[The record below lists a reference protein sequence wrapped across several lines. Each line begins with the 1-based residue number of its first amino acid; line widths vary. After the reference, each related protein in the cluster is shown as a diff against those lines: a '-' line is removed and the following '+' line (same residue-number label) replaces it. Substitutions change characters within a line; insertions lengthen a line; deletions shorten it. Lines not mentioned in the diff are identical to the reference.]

1 MSGMITRNRRAK
13 APQAPGACVVLFFL
27 GFLLILLQTFV
38 AAQEP
43 ILASYKRNFLR
54 AGLADKDRI
63 LRDAATDE
71 KAPEF
76 IGELY
81 EFALTFILQNV
92 DILQKDTDFTALTIT
107 AIRGLSASVRR
118 EALDNLGQVFFRF
131 QDTLIRVEAVNALA
145 VLGKGNAQVVEN
157 LNQYLAEQNRRFLS
171 GVPPEYPVLSACITA
186 LGGIGDES
194 SYPALF
200 ATVIAGYPEAVT
212 REAASAMEAVPG
224 NFRQYLTGIIRRNPP
239 VEKLAAFNMASIARK
254 FTDVERGEAAVIAL
268 ETGLD
273 VFAGN
278 KDEAAAAANM
288 RYAAIRTLRD
298 LRWTKATSL
307 VIKHFYRVQQDYSNG
322 MASRE
327 QVVEAIACLGAMG
340 SSEAAQV
347 LALHLGFLN
356 SRMERNGEYD
366 DAVTL
371 GSIQALGVIGDK
383 IAFDYL
389 LYISYL
395 PYPERIQDAAKEALN
410 QLKW

>member
-1 MSGMITRNRRAK
+1 MSGMITRNLRAK
-13 APQAPGACVVLFFL
+13 VPRIPGFYVVLCFF
-27 GFLLILLQTFV
+27 GFLLIQTLV
-38 AAQEP
+38 VAQEP

-81 EFALTFILQNV
+81 EFALNFILQNV
-92 DILQKDTDFTALTIT
+92 DILQKDTDFTALTLT
-107 AIRGLSASVRR
+107 VIRGLGASGRR
-118 EALDNLGQVFFRF
+118 EAVDNLGQAFFRF

-145 VLGKGNAQVVEN
+145 VLGKGDARVVES
-157 LNQYLAEQNRRFLS
+157 LNQYLADQNSRFLS
-171 GVPPEYPVLSACITA
+171 GVPSEYPVLSACITA
-186 LGGIGDES
+186 LGIIGDDS

-200 ATVIAGYPEAVT
+200 STMIAGYPEAVT
-212 REAASAMEAVPG
+212 REAASAMQAVPG
-224 NFRQYLTGIIRRNPP
+224 NLRQYLIGIIRRNPP
-239 VEKLAAFNMASIARK
+239 VEKLAAFNLASNTRK
-254 FTDVERGEAAVIAL
+254 LTGPEQADAAVIAL

-273 VFAGN
+273 LFAGN
-278 KDEAAAAANM
+278 KEAAAAAANM

-298 LRWTKATSL
+298 LRWTRAASL

-322 MASRE
+322 TASRE

-356 SRMERNGEYD
+356 SRMERSGEYD

-371 GSIQALGVIGDK
+371 GVIQALGEIGDK

-395 PYPERIQDAAKEALN
+395 PYPEGIKDAAKEALN
-410 QLKW
+410 RLKW

>member
-1 MSGMITRNRRAK
+1 MSGMITRNQEATVPRI
-13 APQAPGACVVLFFL
+13 PGFSVVLCFF
-27 GFLLILLQTFV
+27 GFLLIQTLV
-38 AAQEP
+38 VAQEP

-81 EFALTFILQNV
+81 EFALNFILQNM
-92 DILQKDTDFTALTIT
+92 DILQKDTDFTALTLT
-107 AIRGLSASVRR
+107 VIRGLGASGRR
-118 EALDNLGQVFFRF
+118 EAMDNLGQAFFRF

-145 VLGKGNAQVVEN
+145 VLGKGNARVVEN
-157 LNQYLAEQNRRFLS
+157 LNQYLADQNSHFLS
-171 GVPPEYPVLSACITA
+171 GVPSEYPVLSACITA
-186 LGGIGDES
+186 LGIIGDDS

-200 ATVIAGYPEAVT
+200 STVIAGYPEAVT
-212 REAASAMEAVPG
+212 REAASALQAVPG
-224 NFRQYLTGIIRRNPP
+224 NLRQYLIGIIRRNPP
-239 VEKLAAFNMASIARK
+239 VEKLAAFNLLSNTRK
-254 FTDVERGEAAVIAL
+254 LTDPERADAAVVAL
-268 ETGLD
+268 EIGLD
-273 VFAGN
+273 LFADN
-278 KDEAAAAANM
+278 KEEAAAANM
-288 RYAAIRTLRD
+288 RYAAIRTLGD
-298 LRWTKATSL
+298 LRWTRATSL

-322 MASRE
+322 TASRE
-327 QVVEAIACLGAMG
+327 QVVEAIACLGDMG

-356 SRMERNGEYD
+356 SRMERSGECD

-371 GSIQALGVIGDK
+371 SVIQALGVIGDK

-395 PYPERIQDAAKEALN
+395 PYPEGIKDAAKDALN
-410 QLKW
+410 RLKW